1 MKLEIVTVLEDQVER
16 KSGFSPE
23 GTQLVAQAYR
33 GSADNAGSRRRD
45 SRSDAAM
52 IRVKSIITQISA
64 ELIDHARAL
73 LNIEQQILKL
83 EGGQVASGDK
93 ITTLLVLLG
102 GLINQTVGDLMSDM
116 LLVET
121 VLNARGWRMA
131 YWDTKYEEL
140 PNRLVTNKH
149 AFVTENA
156 GRILV
161 KPDRMQPVLREFSK
175 SSSRSS

>member
-23 GTQLVAQAYR
+23 GTQLVAQ
-33 GSADNAGSRRRD
+33 
-45 SRSDAAM
+45 
-52 IRVKSIITQISA
+52 
-64 ELIDHARAL
+64 DHARAL